1 MKKVRIV
8 IITMLFLAFQV
19 NVNAQNEKKIKFNK
33 GTLKICSSKKFQI
46 TGYDGDEVIIKS
58 LHKKNS
64 NYSTIATTYDTAK
77 KIVIPPGTSTIN
89 SSGKDHQGIVHYFV
103 DTKRSKGLKKLG
115 KKNENKELGIYFVIE
130 QKEGELIFRD
140 NHQNGTFVMVSS
152 NEQYEIKIPN
162 SIKLNW
168 VTGSCAN
175 EEIYSGTLVQGR
187 SNQTVYFYNS
197 NPSSLNDFSGEVEIS
212 STLSNLKLKD
222 VVGPVSINTVGGNI
236 TVEFENKKPTKL
248 YSIYTNNGFIDITL
262 PSSSAVNIDANGKAI
277 YSDIDFKIDDEK
289 EDNDFHYMKLRLN
302 GGKSKMKLNA
312 GLGNIYLRKKS
323 NQDIKVDRK

>member
-8 IITMLFLAFQV
+8 IITVLFLAFQM
-19 NVNAQNEKKIKFNK
+19 NVNAQNEKKIKFSK
-33 GTLKICSSKKFQI
+33 GTLKICSSKKFEI

-58 LHKKNS
+58 LHKNRYT
-64 NYSTIATTYDTAK
+64 YSTIASTKHNIQGSTNSIAKLGTT
-77 KIVIPPGTSTIN
+77 IS
-89 SSGKDHQGIVHYFV
+89 SSGNNQNGVVHYFV

-130 QKEGELIFRD
+130 EKDGELIFKD
-140 NHQNGTFVMVSS
+140 NRQKGTFVMVSS
-152 NEQYEIKIPN
+152 DERYEIKIPN

-168 VTGSCAN
+168 VTGSCEN
-175 EEIYSGTLVQGR
+175 EEKTYTGTLVKGR
-187 SNQTVYFYNS
+187 ANQTVLFYNS

-212 STLSNLKLKD
+212 STLSNVKLKD

-236 TVEFENKKPTKL
+236 TIEFDNKKPTKL

-262 PSSSAVNIDANGKAI
+262 PSSSAVNVDATGKAI

-289 EDNDFHYMKLRLN
+289 EEDNFHHMKLRLN

-312 GLGNIYLRKKS
+312 GLGNIYLRK
-323 NQDIKVDRK
+323 Q